1 MLVAMLEVQT
11 ELFSGHGLGVLKAKK
26 KVGAK
31 EGDFLTLINFF
42 IRFHHGN
49 VGDRKRICGQ
59 YKLRF
64 PIMEQALKIYDEL
77 VAQFKRFNR
86 FKNEEEQMEAKY
98 GDTQKKTYEVKSS
111 LDEH

>member
-31 EGDFLTLINFF
+31 EGDFLSLINFF
-42 IRFHHGN
+42 IRFNHGN
-49 VGDRKRICGQ
+49 VSDRKRICGE

-64 PIMEQALKIYDEL
+64 PIM
-77 VAQFKRFNR
+77 
-86 FKNEEEQMEAKY
+86 
-98 GDTQKKTYEVKSS
+98 
-111 LDEH
+111 